1 MKRLWNSRRAQWTSV
16 LAVLAA
22 SVFVAGGAGGAS
34 AVTPRIDESEL
45 SSVGFKVLVATTSA
59 QKDWVKRL
67 APGQIRA
74 MQRNGKKFFIYP
86 DAPRNQVY
94 VGGPN
99 EYEAYRQLHPETKLA
114 GQDSAKQAAEYRAK
128 QDVAMK
134 KATARDLSDPF
145 YGLSW
150 PDLGW

>member
-1 MKRLWNSRRAQWTSV
+1 MKRLLNSRQAHWISV
-16 LAVLAA
+16 LAVAV
-22 SVFVAGGAGGAS
+22 SVFVAGAASGAS

-45 SSVGFKVLVATTSA
+45 SSAGFKVLVATTSA
-59 QKDWVKRL
+59 QKDWVKRM

-114 GQDSAKQAAEYRAK
+114 GQDAAKQAAEYRAK

-134 KATARDLSDPF
+134 KATARDLSDPL

>member
-1 MKRLWNSRRAQWTSV
+1 MKRLWNSRRAQWINAMAA
-16 LAVLAA
+16 LAL
-22 SVFVAGGAGGAS
+22 SVFVAHGAGA
-34 AVTPRIDESEL
+34 AAPPIDEGEL
-45 SSVGFKVLVATTSA
+45 TSAGFKVLVATTSA
-59 QKDWVKRL
+59 QKDWVKRM

-74 MQRNGKKFFIYP
+74 MQRNGKKFFLYP
-86 DAPRNQVY
+86 DASRDQVY

-114 GQDSAKQAAEYRAK
+114 GQDSAKKAAQYRAK
-128 QDVAMK
+128 QDDAMK
-134 KATARDLSDPF
+134 KATARDLSDPY